1 MAENAEAYICRICRV
16 GKGISAFLECDK
28 TTFAKTIIAAY
39 MVWNRDTLHR
49 RRGENE

>member
-16 GKGISAFLECDK
+16 GKGKCLLGMRKI
-28 TTFAKTIIAAY
+28 TFAKTAGAAY
-39 MVWNRDTLHR
+39 MVWNRDTLHQ

>member
-1 MAENAEAYICRICRV
+1 MPYMPRGEGYKCL
-16 GKGISAFLECDK
+16 LECDK
-28 TTFAKTIIAAY
+28 TTFAKTAVATY

>member
-1 MAENAEAYICRICRV
+1 MRRPTYAVYAAWGGV
-16 GKGISAFLECDK
+16 SASLECEQ
-28 TTFAKTIIAAY
+28 TTLAKTAVAAY

>member
-1 MAENAEAYICRICRV
+1 MPYMPRGEGYKCL
-16 GKGISAFLECDK
+16 LECDK
-28 TTFAKTIIAAY
+28 TTFAKTAVAAY